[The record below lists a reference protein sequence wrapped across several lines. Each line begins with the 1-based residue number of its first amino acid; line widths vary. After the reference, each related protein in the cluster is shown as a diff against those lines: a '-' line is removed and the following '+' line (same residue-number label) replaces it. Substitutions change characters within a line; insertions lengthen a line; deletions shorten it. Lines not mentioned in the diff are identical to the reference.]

1 MLQSMASNPM
11 MQQMAQQNPM
21 LAQALQNPALLAQS
35 VQALQQNPAMM
46 QQLNQ
51 MMSDPNAMARMQ
63 QMMAGGGMGGMGG
76 LGGFGGSPFGA
87 AAPAPAAASNPFAAG
102 TTGANPFASA
112 PSASAP
118 AAAAPT
124 PAPASTPAAAAAAAS
139 TPAPTAASSSAPAS
153 STEDATDTYEED
165 EIADAIAR
173 SPTPLDPKPS
183 FQAAMPSEQQPPAA
197 PTGADSKLV
206 VSSVPS
212 NSSSGDG
219 VHSFAPLPFDESLV
233 AALGSGIKSS
243 DRHLQSASSAGMA
256 AAGLDASNSNKSAA
270 DFFLD
275 QIAAVVAD
283 EKKLSDN
290 IMDLIP
296 PVEAPRSHPGVGSSA
311 MSAGLLTL
319 PLQPPPGLMMRALS
333 PPTSLLPDFAEP
345 GPLSLDLAAVSST
358 ALQMPA
364 AIASMAASMTTVT
377 TAVKRDLPT
386 VKPAVTGAAIA
397 SLRRKAVTE
406 TTSAPAVA
414 AKKRKTEALTDIKP
428 EAAVKTAPSAATSV
442 LQQQQARQHLHTST
456 SNAMSASAAAVAAA
470 AREKVMKEPQ
480 SGDLYECV
488 ITKRNGGL
496 GLTLACVDDHVQIT
510 GLAPDTPAANSGICV
525 GDTLVA
531 VSGLPV
537 RGLQFSTVIG
547 RLKSTSR
554 NSVVLKL
561 RRNPSSDS
569 GNSANVLS
577 SKTMALETRLGGV
590 STGLNGSGSLGS
602 SLNGQHNGSAA
613 TGGLDELHRAHHQ
626 GATGSLTHATGLY
639 HGHQLQTQL
648 KSEPMNS
655 TYFPTDAS
663 ILTMGAPASGPGSLA
678 ATAVASLSSSSTAAE
693 LGWRVGL
700 EEKERYYAECRALR
714 HELGR
719 AMVARRAQKRDAAV
733 CTTQLQAVVDKF
745 QRELQSLL
753 PSAAS
758 AVAAA
763 ASSSSTVEKEM
774 ATLRQKLLEANHAL
788 AKQQT
793 EMLALQE
800 REARHAVPE
809 AQRVKWQLVSRM
821 RKSVLQVDCKAAVKA
836 ASMPAVKKLGVPSP
850 PLAFEERMD
859 GVRPSAFAL
868 LVGQSSRKPRTATV
882 ELDLDAKTCTE
893 LLGWNLREVV
903 AQAGAT
909 YSVSVAEAVHV
920 KYMRGEE
927 ALAVSW
933 TLSVQEVSRK

>member
-1 MLQSMASNPM
+1 
-11 MQQMAQQNPM
+11 
-21 LAQALQNPALLAQS
+21 
-35 VQALQQNPAMM
+35 
-46 QQLNQ
+46 
-51 MMSDPNAMARMQ
+51 
-63 QMMAGGGMGGMGG
+63 
-76 LGGFGGSPFGA
+76 
-87 AAPAPAAASNPFAAG
+87 
-102 TTGANPFASA
+102 
-112 PSASAP
+112 
-118 AAAAPT
+118 
-124 PAPASTPAAAAAAAS
+124 
-139 TPAPTAASSSAPAS
+139 
-153 STEDATDTYEED
+153 
-165 EIADAIAR
+165 
-173 SPTPLDPKPS
+173 
-183 FQAAMPSEQQPPAA
+183 MPGEQQPPAA
-197 PTGADSKLV
+197 PTGADSKLG

-212 NSSSGDG
+212 NSSSSNG
-219 VHSFAPLPFDESLV
+219 VHSFAPLPFDESLMV
-233 AALGSGIKSS
+233 ALGSGVKSS

-256 AAGLDASNSNKSAA
+256 TAGLDASSSNKSAA

-311 MSAGLLTL
+311 ISTGLLTM

-345 GPLSLDLAAVSST
+345 GPLSLDLAAVSS
-358 ALQMPA
+358 AAIQMPA

-377 TAVKRDLPT
+377 TAVKRDLPA

-406 TTSAPAVA
+406 ATAATAVA
-414 AKKRKTEALTDIKP
+414 LKKRKTEALTDIKP

-456 SNAMSASAAAVAAA
+456 SNAVSASAAAVAAA

-561 RRNPSSDS
+561 RRNPFRQNAGASTSYRGIKRPGRGAVKASDS

-590 STGLNGSGSLGS
+590 STGLNGSGS

-613 TGGLDELHRAHHQ
+613 PGGLDELHRAHHQ
-626 GATGSLTHATGLY
+626 AAAGSLTHATGLY

-648 KSEPMNS
+648 KTEPLNS

-663 ILTMGAPASGPGSLA
+663 VLTMGAAASGSGSLA
-678 ATAVASLSSSSTAAE
+678 AAAVASLSSSNAAE

-719 AMVARRAQKRDAAV
+719 VMVARRAQKREAAAY
-733 CTTQLQAVVDKF
+733 TTQLQAVVDTF
-745 QRELQSLL
+745 QRELQCLL

-758 AVAAA
+758 AIATA
-763 ASSSSTVEKEM
+763 ASGAATTEKEM
-774 ATLRQKLLEANHAL
+774 TTLRQKLLEATHAL

-836 ASMPAVKKLGVPSP
+836 ASLPAVKKLGVPSP

-868 LVGQSSRKPRTATV
+868 LVGQSSRKPHTATV
-882 ELDLDAKTCTE
+882 ELELDAKTCTE